1 MAIQDFKAGDILLNE
16 GEVPTRAYRIVE
28 GSVELARADGGLS
41 APIAILD
48 RGALVGAEELI
59 DGQAMSQTAQAL
71 GALKAEPIVKEQ
83 AERLLGRKS
92 KTAKP
97 EKRAARTRT
106 ANPDS
111 RALVALSA
119 QADTPYVA
127 ADSVASVLKP
137 GLLARILK
145 PDFVDLHDRIDVRV
159 SPLLGEPTD
168 QPALHHLVSELNQR
182 RGLRAKA
189 MPTRVMLD
197 AGGDPV
203 AGMEDLRCAVARWLV
218 DNGGDAVVW
227 GALAPS
233 GDAMHIR
240 LFIRDDKPVDRFRL
254 GDGWSM
260 LALPYPLDDAGA
272 HRLHAAI
279 LAAIRTKAAGKEL
292 TVRRDLEV
300 LMADARDQLMSE
312 VPGLGPFERAEDRAA
327 QARVI
332 ANVLRFKRRAD
343 DAKTAMALIDMAL
356 SVFSAEE
363 TPIEWALAHRD
374 RAFLGQFIAERT
386 NDTDALRGSMQ
397 DVKQALRVFRAAL
410 FPNDWAMLNDR
421 LGLALYRLDSNGD
434 DIAILERAMK
444 AFENALSV
452 YDKKQSPTE
461 WADAMGHFGQVALVV
476 GRERRSSLV
485 LLRAVEACNAV
496 LTVRDRRHSPLHWAA
511 AQNNL
516 GSALFLYGR
525 VADDTDALRG
535 AADAFQTA
543 HAIYVEKGSDRL
555 AAVAAKNQRHV
566 DAALARSAG
575 RARTAEG
582 NLRSNN
588 DEPPPL
594 PWEYEDDRDDFSVT
608 PSRKRPGMTGRNDNW
623 LDDRLR

>member
-1 MAIQDFKAGDILLNE
+1 MATQDFKAGDILLAE

-28 GSVELARADGGLS
+28 GSVELARAEDGLS

-59 DGQAMSQTAQAL
+59 DSQPMTQTAQAL
-71 GALKAEPIVKEQ
+71 GMLKVEPIEKEQ
-83 AERLLGRKS
+83 AERLLGRRAKKS
-92 KTAKP
+92 KPPKPDTRKQPAKP
-97 EKRAARTRT
+97 EH
-106 ANPDS
+106 

-119 QADTPYVA
+119 QADTPYAA
-127 ADSVASVLKP
+127 ADNAASVLKP

-159 SPLLGEPTD
+159 SPLLGETADHPVS
-168 QPALHHLVSELNQR
+168 QHFVSELNQR

-203 AGMEDLRCAVARWLV
+203 AGMDELRRAVSRWLV

-227 GALAPS
+227 GALAP
-233 GDAMHIR
+233 GGNTVHVR
-240 LFIRDDKPVDRFRL
+240 LFIRDDRAIDKFRL

-260 LALPYPLDDAGA
+260 LALPYPLDDAGT

-279 LAAIRTKAAGKEL
+279 LAAVRTKAAGKEL
-292 TVRRDLEV
+292 TIRRDLEV
-300 LMADARDQLMSE
+300 LMADAREQLFSE
-312 VPGLGPFERAEDRAA
+312 VPGLGSFERAEDRAA

-332 ANVLRFKRRAD
+332 ANVLRFMRRAE
-343 DAKTAMALIDMAL
+343 DAKTAIALLDMSLAI
-356 SVFSAEE
+356 FTPEE

-374 RAFLGQFIAERT
+374 RAYLGQFLAERT
-386 NDTDALRGSMQ
+386 NDTDALRTSMH
-397 DVKQALRVFRAAL
+397 DVKQALRVLRATL

-434 DIAILERAMK
+434 DIAILDRAMK

-452 YDKKQSPTE
+452 YDKKKTPAE
-461 WADAMGHFGQVALVV
+461 WANAMGHFGQVALVI
-476 GRERRSSLV
+476 GRERRSAKV

-496 LTVRDRRHSPLHWAA
+496 LSVRDRKHSPLHWAS

-525 VADDTDALRG
+525 VADDADALRG
-535 AADAFQTA
+535 AADAFRTA
-543 HAIYVEKGSDRL
+543 HAIYLEKGSDRL

-566 DAALARSAG
+566 DSALARAAG
-575 RARTAEG
+575 GTNVPDTALRA
-582 NLRSNN
+582 NS

-594 PWEYEDDRDDFSVT
+594 PWEFEERAEGFGGAT
-608 PSRKRPGMTGRNDNW
+608 PPR
-623 LDDRLR
+623 RLRGRPIDDAWPDDQLR